1 MNDDEDY
8 LVCDNLKKYIIDL
21 EKTRKR
27 KSARLDPEATTPT
40 NLDTMNQLTAVFKDK
55 DLGVQEENHIFLNDT
70 TTMFD
75 DAAEEVRVEAEKNT
89 TRTGHCRNFPQ
100 DILKFGYNKRLYDL
114 SFRQQQNRTNIVSKL
129 ILASCV
135 DWKKLK
141 DTGMEYIEKNMALA
155 LDVVT
160 FIDLLTFNLSSK
172 LQINLLHLNN
182 TDCYN
187 VVHDG
192 DY

>member
-114 SFRQQQNRTNIVSKL
+114 SFRQQQNRTN
-129 ILASCV
+129 
-135 DWKKLK
+135 
-141 DTGMEYIEKNMALA
+141 
-155 LDVVT
+155 VV
-160 FIDLLTFNLSSK
+160 
-172 LQINLLHLNN
+172 LQ
-182 TDCYN
+182 
-187 VVHDG
+187 
-192 DY
+192 